1 MAQEST
7 TFALTNPL
15 ITSLDYYHI
24 TVRPSVL
31 FKQQCSVASRHKP
44 WKISR
49 WKRLLHTKL
58 SLCHLMGTYLNWQ
71 FLHVWTHSAFPY
83 VGNAVFFIPYSA
95 YTSSPGL
102 WFFSS
107 EAQWYYPSV
116 VFFIQTIHVM
126 VAPTPKRKGDETTPL
141 CSLKENCSFHR
152 NSYKSN

>member
-31 FKQQCSVASRHKP
+31 FKQQCFVASRHKP

-49 WKRLLHTKL
+49 WKWLLHTKL

-71 FLHVWTHSAFPY
+71 FLHVWIHLIYTYGHIQHFLMWEMLC
-83 VGNAVFFIPYSA
+83 FFIPYSA
-95 YTSSPGL
+95 YMSSPGL

-107 EAQWYYPSV
+107 EAQWYYPSI

-126 VAPTPKRKGDETTPL
+126 VV
-141 CSLKENCSFHR
+141 
-152 NSYKSN
+152 